1 MLFNPTKA
9 LLNTSNW
16 KVLKTV
22 IIVLT
27 NRTTKTTNRK
37 NAVMSKVL
45 KNRKFFSVV
54 SIFSCVFG

>member
-27 NRTTKTTNRK
+27 KKTTKTTNRK
-37 NAVMSKVL
+37 NAVTSKVL
-45 KNRKFFSVV
+45 KNRKFFLVV
-54 SIFSCVFG
+54 SIFS